1 MESNKVTDR
10 PDQERNI
17 FRIFYVLKRALD
29 EWGEHHLNLM
39 HNPRFHITYM
49 PFFMNIGLSGISNNE
64 LATLMGVT
72 KQAASRIVKELTASG
87 YVRSEKKDVD
97 HRSSM
102 LYLTKEGEQFYTEV
116 EQATKLIEQEYT
128 KLIGAKNYNTTI
140 DGLLKLIKFHETI
153 VIK

>member
-1 MESNKVTDR
+1 MESNKGTDR

-64 LATLMGVT
+64 LAMLMGVT
-72 KQAASRIVKELTASG
+72 KQAASRIVKELMASG
-87 YVRSEKKDVD
+87 YVRAEKNDID
-97 HRSSM
+97 QRSSM
-102 LYLTKEGEQFYTEV
+102 LYLTKAGEQFYIEV
-116 EQATKLIEQEYT
+116 EQATKLLEQEYT
-128 KLIGAKNYNTTI
+128 KLIGVRNYDTTI
-140 DGLLKLIKFHETI
+140 DGLLKLIKFHES
-153 VIK
+153 KPLK